1 MAKQPGDRFAQAGAF
16 AVALASALADAP
28 ADRRPKSRPG
38 PDREALLVQPA
49 MSYFPSVRRLII
61 TGLTAVLVL
70 TATGGA
76 LGARAAEEEKAQGV
90 GRSASRRAASAP
102 GPGGRQIVT
111 IRRQHLE
118 MTSDGVVFMRATC
131 DRRQACVGAILLD
144 ADSGPE
150 LGRSDLRISG
160 RTTATVGVSL
170 SAREGP
176 VCAQTRRRPLGRRD
190 RAHRPGSR
198 LRQRAADGFEL
209 VSRVGNS

>member
-1 MAKQPGDRFAQAGAF
+1 
-16 AVALASALADAP
+16 
-28 ADRRPKSRPG
+28 
-38 PDREALLVQPA
+38 

-76 LGARAAEEEKAQGV
+76 LGAKRPKKKRPGCRTFCQQAGGV
-90 GRSASRRAASAP
+90 GA

-160 RTTATVGVSL
+160 RTTTTVGVSL
-170 SAREGP
+170 SARGVRYVRRHDDVRSAAVIVLTDLGP
-176 VCAQTRRRPLGRRD
+176 VSFSAPLT
-190 RAHRPGSR
+190 
-198 LRQRAADGFEL
+198 
-209 VSRVGNS
+209 VSN